1 MRPLRTV
8 VAVLALTLLTSC
20 GLTAGSE
27 KDTSL
32 RIAPEIQIKAELE
45 RVSEQVY
52 QLLGVTG
59 SREQGNE
66 VNFSQCEGQ
75 SDRQVRSAIHFW
87 QVDGLDPA
95 GLNQAV
101 ERVRDQLKAA
111 GWIGAGEQWDT
122 THTDLEVWVKN
133 PEKTVAV
140 WAQALS
146 ERKRVIFRV
155 SSSCFRLPAA

>member
-1 MRPLRTV
+1 M
-8 VAVLALTLLTSC
+8 
-20 GLTAGSE
+20 
-27 KDTSL
+27 

-52 QLLGVTG
+52 QALGVTG

-75 SDRQVRSAIHFW
+75 KDAKVRSAIHFW
-87 QVDGLDPA
+87 QVDGLDPE

-101 ERVRDQLKAA
+101 ERVRDHLKAS
-111 GWIGAGEQWDT
+111 GWIGAGEQWDA
-122 THTDLEVWVKN
+122 THTDLEVWAKN

-140 WAQALS
+140 WSQALRD
-146 ERKRVIFRV
+146 RKRVIFRV
-155 SSSCFRLPAA
+155 SSSCFRLPDA